1 MRFIQEPGST
11 RNVIRAY
18 GAGEIKI
25 NDQVYRGP
33 LIVGTT
39 EILPGPAI
47 TGAQALGAA
56 HAAPLLALAPEI
68 VLVGTG
74 ARQVFP
80 DAEFSVPLMQAGVG
94 VEIMDTGAACRTF
107 NVLVGEQRR
116 VVALLWP

>member
-1 MRFIQEPGST
+1 MRFTEDSSST

-25 NDQVYRGP
+25 NDEVFRGP
-33 LIVGTT
+33 LIVGST
-39 EILPGPAI
+39 EILPGPAVA
-47 TGAQALGAA
+47 GAQDLTAE
-56 HAAPLLALAPEI
+56 HARPLLALAPEI

-74 ARQVFP
+74 PRQIFP
-80 DAEFSVPLMQAGVG
+80 ESEFGAPLMSAGVG

-116 VVALLWP
+116 VVALLLP

>member
-1 MRFIQEPGST
+1 MRFTQESGST

-25 NDQVYRGP
+25 NDEVYRGP

-39 EILPGPAI
+39 EILPGPPVA
-47 TGAQALGAA
+47 GAQELGTA
-56 HAAPLLALAPEI
+56 HTSPLLALAPEI

-74 ARQVFP
+74 PKQVFP
-80 DAEFSVPLMQAGVG
+80 EMEFSAALMQAGVG

-107 NVLVGEQRR
+107 NVLAGEQRR
-116 VVALLWP
+116 VVALLLP